1 MDSIRVEVDNREDP
15 VFQSILRNFAREDSA
30 TFAIE
35 FDVQQL
41 SVGDVMIW
49 GKNPVMVERKTFPD
63 LLMSIKDGR
72 FRKQLT
78 NMKEQDKFDRFLVVE
93 GIFVEDEN
101 GIKHFDT
108 NKGRWGRPSF
118 FKSSAVSRAMESIR
132 RYDVTMMYSPD
143 VLWTANWI
151 SAKWRSMQKKKS
163 KVSPYHVRSTYSDK
177 TISENILY
185 GLSGLVGSERAMT
198 LLDKFGTV
206 KDAIQASDEELS
218 EVKLWGPKTIKKW
231 NEVMKTKFDRKD
243 IR

>member
-1 MDSIRVEVDNREDP
+1 VDNNVRVVVDNREDP
-15 VFQSILRNFAREDSA
+15 VFQSILRDFASKDGV
-30 TFAIE
+30 E
-35 FDVQQL
+35 FDTQQL
-41 SVGDVMIW
+41 SVADVQMW
-49 GKNPVMVERKTFPD
+49 GTPSVLIERKTFPD

-72 FRKQLT
+72 FRKQLI
-78 NMKEQDKFDRFLVVE
+78 NMKEQETFDRFLVVE

-143 VLWTANWI
+143 VLWTASWI

-177 TISENILY
+177 TISESILY

-206 KDAIQASDEELS
+206 KDATQASDEELS

-231 NEVMKTKFDRKD
+231 NEVMKTKFNRKD